1 MSLVVIDTT
10 LSGGDTLTQDR
21 SIHGDQEYLDEPG
34 SPIFHDALMFSS
46 QVQLNDLYRDRRGVY
61 LSKKSET
68 SNDTDQ
74 YIE

>member
-10 LSGGDTLTQDR
+10 LSGGSTTNVDR
-21 SIHGDQEYLDEPG
+21 SIHGDLEYLDEPG